1 MTWQCFQIAYE
12 LRSPLHIG
20 YHKVGNVQR
29 TRYYI
34 PARNLWGAITERL
47 TRSGFKTDDVSE
59 GDYRQVGAWV
69 KDHLA
74 FTYFFMHNGN
84 DLLFPTFS
92 EQGLCYGNLREYEF
106 ERHYISSL
114 VTTALD
120 AVTTSAEAN
129 SLHEVEYI
137 AAHCKV
143 DPCKGHRTELQGW
156 IFLDKV
162 ACSVLGNKEKWER
175 WLGELQI
182 GGERRYGFGR
192 LRLSENGWAEVNEDK
207 NFLDYTIELSQ
218 SRPQIE
224 VARSKPVLAH
234 TLTSNVRGKG
244 MIEPLVGRETDTR
257 NSHTFGRNLT
267 RGKICWVPGTLLEST
282 TPLRINQEGLWE
294 SANSETAGQIQAEEG
309 ADVAF

>member
-47 TRSGFKTDDVSE
+47 TRSGFETNNVSE

-84 DLLFPTFS
+84 HLLFPAFS

-106 ERHYISSL
+106 ERRYISSL

-120 AVTTSAEAN
+120 AATTSAEAN
-129 SLHEVEYI
+129 SLHEVESI
-137 AAHCKV
+137 ATRCKAY
-143 DPCKGHRTELQGW
+143 PCKGHHTEFHGW
-156 IFLDKV
+156 IFLDEV
-162 ACSVLGNKEKWER
+162 ASPVIGNKEKWKH

-192 LRLSENGWAEVNEDK
+192 LIQSENGWTKVNE
-207 NFLDYTIELSQ
+207 NEIFLNYIVGLNQ

-224 VARSKPVLAH
+224 VAESKPVLAH

-244 MIEPLVGRETDTR
+244 MIEPLIGRETDTK
-257 NSHTFGRNLT
+257 NSRTFGRNLT
-267 RGKICWVPGTLLEST
+267 RGKICWVPGTLLESAT
-282 TPLRINQEGLWE
+282 TLKINREGLWE
-294 SANSETAGQIQAEEG
+294 SANSETAGQIQPEESE
-309 ADVAF
+309 AS

>member
-1 MTWQCFQIAYE
+1 MTWQCFQVAYE

-47 TRSGFKTDDVSE
+47 TRSGFKTDDVPE
-59 GDYRQVGAWV
+59 GDYRRVGSWI

-74 FTYFFMHNGN
+74 FTYFFVHNDD

-92 EQGLCYGNLREYEF
+92 EEGLCYGKLKEYDF
-106 ERHYISSL
+106 ERRYVSSY

-120 AVTTSAEAN
+120 AAKTSAEVN

-137 AAHCKV
+137 AAHCKA
-143 DPCKGHRTELQGW
+143 DPYKGHRTEVQGW
-156 IFLDKV
+156 IFLDET
-162 ACSVLGNKEKWER
+162 ASPVLGNKEKWDR

-182 GGERRYGFGR
+182 GGERRYGFGS
-192 LRLSENGWAEVNEDK
+192 LRLGENGWIKVNDGK
-207 NFLDYTIELSQ
+207 IFLDYTAELNQ
-218 SRPQIE
+218 PRPLIE
-224 VARSKPVLAH
+224 VAESKPVLAH

-257 NSHTFGRNLT
+257 NSRAFGRNLT
-267 RGKICWVPGTLLEST
+267 RGKICWVPGTLLESAT
-282 TPLRINQEGLWE
+282 TLKINRDGIWK
-294 SANSETAGQIQAEEG
+294 SANFEAADQTHTEESEAS
-309 ADVAF
+309 